1 MTVGIGMTSQRTRE
15 RLIERLR
22 TQGISDERVLA
33 ALRTVPRH
41 MFLDEA
47 LNSRAYEDTA
57 LPIGHGQTISQPYI
71 VARMSELVLSVA
83 PARVLEIGTGCGYQ
97 AAVLGQLV
105 TQVFSVERLAPLY
118 RRARLRLGN
127 LGARNVMTRLGD
139 GALGWPEQAP
149 FDAVLVTAGA
159 VAVPEALKAQV
170 RPGGLILMPLG
181 AHQDQQELTLLRRVG
196 NVWESGRV
204 QRVSFVPLLS
214 GVE

>member
-1 MTVGIGMTSQRTRE
+1 MTAGIGMTSQRTRE

-22 TQGISDERVLA
+22 AQGIRDERVLA
-33 ALRTVPRH
+33 ALRAVPRH
-41 MFLDEA
+41 LFLDEA
-47 LNSRAYEDTA
+47 LGSRAYEDTA
-57 LPIGHGQTISQPYI
+57 LPIGQGQTISQPYM
-71 VARMSELVLSVA
+71 VARMSELVLTVTPS
-83 PARVLEIGTGCGYQ
+83 RVLEVGTGCGYQ

-105 TQVFSVERLAPLY
+105 AQVFSIERLAALY

-127 LGARNVMTRLGD
+127 LGARNIRTRLGD
-139 GALGWPEQAP
+139 GALGWPDQAP

-159 VAVPEALKAQV
+159 RTVPQALKDQV

-181 AHQDQQELTLLRRVG
+181 PSQEQQELTLLRRVG
-196 NVWESGRV
+196 DVWQSGPV